1 MKRSIFIF
9 AFSFLSLSLS
19 ACTPKYEKVVGADG
33 RTFFAYGCTDHQSC
47 IQGIY
52 DKCAS
57 DYEIYTQAALPLI
70 PGRAAP
76 QAYFRG
82 SEAAS
87 HGSRRV
93 VFTCQ
98 PEKQMLTATDIRED
112 LENFKDYLA
121 KRGPLLEK

>member
-9 AFSFLSLSLS
+9 AFSFLT
-19 ACTPKYEKVVGADG
+19 ACTPTYESVEGADG
-33 RTFFAYGCTDHQSC
+33 RTYFAYGCTDHASC

-52 DKCAS
+52 DKCAD
-57 DYEIYTQAALPLI
+57 DYDIYTQAALPLI

-76 QAYFRG
+76 QAFFQG
-82 SEAAS
+82 SHSVS
-87 HGSRRV
+87 HGAGRV

-98 PEKQMLTATDIRED
+98 PEKRMLTATDIRED
-112 LENFKDYLA
+112 IENFKDYLA